1 MISIAI
7 ATGTA
12 GIIVGGITL
21 TGLGFRMTDFVE
33 VVSMGN
39 VVLMLLFTAFVCLVL
54 GLGVPTTA
62 NYILVATLM
71 APVIVELG
79 AQSGIVIPLIAVHL
93 FVFYYGIM
101 GDITPPV
108 GLATFA
114 AAAIS
119 GEDPIDTGLQGAVYA
134 LRTVVLP
141 FVFVFNPML
150 LLIDVRGWWDVALV
164 AFAATVASLV
174 FAAATMA
181 WFRTRCKWWEI
192 VALLVATFALFRPDF
207 FMDRISPP
215 YTEVPAKEIFKIAGQ
230 LPEDDRLVLVIEGTN
245 IEGEDVKKTVA
256 VQLTGAPGDGRKRL
270 AEAGLTVTALG
281 PQVQVAAVRFGSRA
295 KKSGFEQGFQVAAV
309 KVATERPSEHWV
321 YLPALAL
328 VAFIWFLQGART
340 RRFTRKQGR
349 TTFSGG

>member
-7 ATGTA
+7 ATATA

-33 VVSMGN
+33 VVSQGN
-39 VVLMLLFTAFVCLVL
+39 VVAMLLFTAFVCLVL

-79 AQSGIVIPLIAVHL
+79 AQSGLVIPLIAVHL

-119 GEDPIDTGLQGAVYA
+119 GEDPIKTGIQGSVYA

-150 LLIDVRGWWDVALV
+150 LLIDVPSSWDVLLV

-174 FAAATMA
+174 FAAATLG
-181 WFRTRCKWWEI
+181 WFHSRCRWWEI
-192 VALLVATFALFRPDF
+192 VLLLVGTFALFRPDF
-207 FMDRISPP
+207 FMDKLYDP
-215 YTEVPAKEIFKIAGQ
+215 YTEVPAKEIFRIAGH
-230 LPEDDRLVLVIEGTN
+230 LGEKERLVLVIKGTN
-245 IEGEDVKKTVA
+245 IEGEDVRKTVA
-256 VQLTGAPGDGRKRL
+256 VQLAEAGEGRKRL
-270 AEAGLTVTALG
+270 AASGLTISAIGDNVS
-281 PQVQVAAVRFGSRA
+281 VAAVKFGSRA
-295 KKSGFEQGFQVAAV
+295 KKSGFEQGFEVAAI
-309 KVATERPSEHWV
+309 KVPTDRPSEHWV
-321 YLPALAL
+321 YVPALAL
-328 VAFIWFLQGART
+328 VAFVYFLQRNRT
-340 RRFTRKQGR
+340 RGPRKR
-349 TTFSGG
+349 P